1 MSACIFHQSAVLFHR
16 KACAGLS
23 PSPLLTGGHGVSVG
37 VFASAEAWSDQQ
49 NSCPGRASLCLH
61 PRADRV
67 DFEGKNCQKW
77 CRNDAEM
84 MQRCRFAGF
93 CWCEPVHDFVRCIQF
108 DNWDVSSEVGGLYGL
123 AMLDLA
129 TLKVPFTNRV
139 SPWLAAKRNA
149 AKVSKL
155 LPPTKAVA
163 DLLEFQ
169 GHIIAARSPNYG
181 GYE

>member
-1 MSACIFHQSAVLFHR
+1 M
-16 KACAGLS
+16 
-23 PSPLLTGGHGVSVG
+23 
-37 VFASAEAWSDQQ
+37 
-49 NSCPGRASLCLH
+49 
-61 PRADRV
+61 
-67 DFEGKNCQKW
+67 QKW
-77 CRNDAEM
+77 CNVDLLD
-84 MQRCRFAGF
+84 FV
-93 CWCEPVHDFVRCIQF
+93 WCEPVHDFVRCKIQF